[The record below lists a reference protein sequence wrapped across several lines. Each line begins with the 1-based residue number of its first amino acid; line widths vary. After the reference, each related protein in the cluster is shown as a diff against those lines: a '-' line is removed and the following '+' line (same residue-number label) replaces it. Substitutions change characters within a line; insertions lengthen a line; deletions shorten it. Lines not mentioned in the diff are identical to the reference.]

1 MPRFGRKFL
10 LSATSATSAVKEEGG
25 LVNDP
30 SVGTKNATEQQRFT
44 VALDALVEQ
53 IREDRAI
60 LAAILCGS
68 LSHDM
73 VWAKS
78 DIDLVLIT
86 IDDKK
91 VGSDS
96 VSLYADGVNVHAMLL
111 PRSDFRQ
118 AVEGSIRNSF
128 MHSFLAK
135 GRLLYTHD
143 ETISAMFDSLKEMGE
158 RDRGIALFRAA
169 TNVLPALYK
178 AHKFMRTR
186 GDLNYTTLWILH
198 SASSLATIEV
208 ISAGLLADR
217 EVIPQ
222 AIKLNPTLFA
232 TVYVDLL
239 NEQKTVER
247 VQFALDTIDRYLAKR
262 ARALFAPLLEHLRD
276 TGEARSCTELESYF
290 KKTYDV
296 GHVTTA
302 CEYLADQGII
312 GKASIAVRLT
322 KRSHVDV
329 QELAFFTIDS

>member
-1 MPRFGRKFL
+1 M
-10 LSATSATSAVKEEGG
+10 KEP
-25 LVNDP
+25 N
-30 SVGTKNATEQQRFT
+30 VGTTNDAEQQRFT
-44 VALDALVEQ
+44 AALDALVEQ

-86 IDDKK
+86 IDDRK
-91 VGSDS
+91 VESDS
-96 VSLYADGVNVHAMLL
+96 LSLYADGVNVHAMLL
-111 PRSDFRQ
+111 PRSEFRQ

-143 ETISAMFDSLKEMGE
+143 ETISAMFESLKEMGE

-169 TNVLPALYK
+169 TNVLPPLYK

-198 SASSLATIEV
+198 TASSLATIEV
-208 ISAGLLADR
+208 IGAGLLADR

-222 AIKLNPTLFA
+222 AIKLNPTLFT

-239 NEQKTVER
+239 NEKKTEER

-262 ARALFAPLLEHLRD
+262 ARALFAPLLEHLREI
-276 TGEARSCTELESYF
+276 GEARSCTELESYF

-312 GKASIAVRLT
+312 GKASIAARLT

-329 QELAFFTIDS
+329 QELAFFALD